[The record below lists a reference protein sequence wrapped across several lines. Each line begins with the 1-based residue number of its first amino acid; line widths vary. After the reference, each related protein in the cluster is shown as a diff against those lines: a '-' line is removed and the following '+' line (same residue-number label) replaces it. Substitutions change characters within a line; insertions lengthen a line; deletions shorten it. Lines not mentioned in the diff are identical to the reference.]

1 MSYQD
6 KTYKTYTKMQH
17 SLLGGESLDNV
28 SRVYDDLHDWLRERT
43 AEPLD
48 DESFEAME
56 ADEQESVGEEQRVH
70 RGGVVQSVRTPRGGR
85 PTVIESW
92 SPTKP
97 TVPTHT
103 VPKP

>member
-1 MSYQD
+1 
-6 KTYKTYTKMQH
+6 
-17 SLLGGESLDNV
+17 
-28 SRVYDDLHDWLRERT
+28 
-43 AEPLD
+43 
-48 DESFEAME
+48 ME